1 MGEHS
6 TDFYDLLKLAVTDDV
21 ALIKVIEQIMKM
33 INKNSIID
41 GKIDE
46 DLKSELI
53 ATTIKEVRK
62 KKIYLR
68 FSKEIKK

>member
-1 MGEHS
+1 MEEVK
-6 TDFYDLLKLAVTDDV
+6 TDFYNLLKSAVTDDV
-21 ALIKVIEQIMKM
+21 ALVKVIEQIMKL

-62 KKIYLR
+62 KKVYLR
-68 FSKEIKK
+68 FSKKN

>member
-1 MGEHS
+1 MEEVK
-6 TDFYDLLKLAVTDDV
+6 TDFYNLLKSAVTDDV
-21 ALIKVIEQIMKM
+21 ALVKVIEQIMKL

-62 KKIYLR
+62 KKVYLR
-68 FSKEIKK
+68 FS